1 MAWKQVKLSAMKQ
14 VLEGGKLVLSRFRKQ
29 FYTMISTGDLKK
41 GVTIEFEGQLCN
53 ILDWQHVKI
62 GRGGAI
68 VRMKL
73 RNIRSGAIFDR
84 TCDAG
89 DKFKRIY
96 LDRSTASFQY
106 QDGDQYHFMDTST
119 FDDIVLSGEQLGEA
133 KNYLIDN
140 LELDIMLYEGE
151 PISVDLP
158 EKVVLTVTYTEPGF
172 KGDTATGGNKPATTE
187 TGLVVQVPLFITT
200 GDRIRINTTTGQYVE
215 RV

>member
-1 MAWKQVKLSAMKQ
+1 
-14 VLEGGKLVLSRFRKQ
+14 
-29 FYTMISTGDLKK
+29 MISTSDLKK
-41 GVTIEFEGQLCN
+41 GLTIEFEGQLCN

-73 RNIRSGAIFDR
+73 RNLRTGATVDR

-96 LDRSTASFQY
+96 LDRINVTYQY

-119 FDDIVLSGEQLGEA
+119 YDDVVLTETQLGDA

-140 LELDIMLYEGE
+140 LELDIIRYEDE
-151 PISVDLP
+151 PLSVELP
-158 EKVVLTVTYTEPGF
+158 EKVVLRVTYTEPGF
-172 KGDTATGGNKPATTE
+172 KGDTATGGSKPATTE
-187 TGLVVQVPLFITT
+187 TGLVVQVPLFITN
-200 GDRIRINTTTGQYVE
+200 DELIRVSTTTGAYVE
-215 RV
+215 RA

>member
-1 MAWKQVKLSAMKQ
+1 
-14 VLEGGKLVLSRFRKQ
+14 
-29 FYTMISTGDLKK
+29 MISTGELKR
-41 GVTIEFEGQLCN
+41 GVAIEFEGQPCS
-53 ILDWQHVKI
+53 ILEWQHVKI

-73 RNIRSGAIFDR
+73 RNLRTGSTIDR

-89 DKFKRIY
+89 EKFKRVY
-96 LDRSTASFQY
+96 LDHSTVTFQY
-106 QDGDQYHFMDTST
+106 QDGDHYHFMDTST
-119 FDDIVLSGEQLGEA
+119 YDDVVLTSAQLGDA

-140 LELDIMLYEGE
+140 LELNLITLDGE
-151 PISVDLP
+151 PISVEPP
-158 EKVVLTVTYTEPGF
+158 EKIDLRVTYTEPGY

-200 GDRIRINTTTGQYVE
+200 GDVIRVNTSSGAYVE

>member
-1 MAWKQVKLSAMKQ
+1 
-14 VLEGGKLVLSRFRKQ
+14 
-29 FYTMISTGDLKK
+29 MISTGDLKK
-41 GVTIEFEGQLCN
+41 GLTIEFEGQLCN

-89 DKFKRIY
+89 DKFKRVY
-96 LDRSTASFQY
+96 LDRSTATYQY

-119 FDDIVLSGEQLGEA
+119 FDDIVLTEEQLGEA
-133 KNYLIDN
+133 KNYLIDD

-172 KGDTATGGNKPATTE
+172 KGDTATGGTKPATTE
-187 TGLVVQVPLFITT
+187 TGLAVQVPLFIST
-200 GDRIRINTTTGQYVE
+200 GDRIRVNTATGQYVE

>member
-1 MAWKQVKLSAMKQ
+1 
-14 VLEGGKLVLSRFRKQ
+14 
-29 FYTMISTGDLKK
+29 MISTGELKR
-41 GVTIEFEGQLCN
+41 GVAIEFEGQPCS

-73 RNIRSGAIFDR
+73 RNLRTGSTIDR

-89 DKFKRIY
+89 EKFKRVN
-96 LDRSTASFQY
+96 LDHSTVTYQY
-106 QDGDQYHFMDTST
+106 QDGDHYHFMDMST
-119 FDDIVLSGEQLGEA
+119 YDDIVLTADQLGDA
-133 KNYLIDN
+133 RNYLIDS
-140 LELDIMLYEGE
+140 LELDLVTLDGE
-151 PISVDLP
+151 PISVNPP
-158 EKVVLTVTYTEPGF
+158 EKIDLRVTYTEPGF

-200 GDRIRINTTTGQYVE
+200 GDVIRVSTSTGAYVE